1 MNATVAAEPGSEEP
15 LISSR
20 TFWLGL
26 AAITVVALG
35 IRVAA
40 AFWYDAHT
48 ALWGDAYWYSG
59 VAKLIAAGRGFV
71 NPAGRIAFHH
81 DYATAAHPPLYPLF
95 LSLVAHV
102 DTSLLAQR
110 LWSCVPGTGTVILLG
125 LLTRDLAGERAGLIA
140 AGLGAVFVE
149 LFAQDV
155 LVMSEGLFGFTI
167 VLTVLLSYRF
177 LRQPNL
183 LRAGLLAGAIALASL
198 TRAEGALLFV
208 ILLVPLALRAKELEL
223 PRRLACIG
231 VGALVAIVV
240 FAPWV
245 VYNWNR
251 FDNPVLLSNGLGG
264 LVGSSNCDS
273 TYGGPEIGGWG
284 FICAQGVVITVQD
297 DESHQDREQL
307 KAGLRYARDHANRL
321 PLVIPARLLRSFGL
335 FHPAQLTRDDLL
347 LRTGRPR
354 IAAWVAVL
362 QYWGLLIL
370 GSFGTLFLYRRK
382 VALLPFIAPV
392 VTVAVITVVGYG
404 TMRFRVALDALLPA
418 LAAVALD
425 QGWRE
430 LSARR
435 ARAGTV
441 AVDS

>member
-1 MNATVAAEPGSEEP
+1 
-15 LISSR
+15 
-20 TFWLGL
+20 
-26 AAITVVALG
+26 VVALG
-35 IRVAA
+35 IRIAA

-223 PRRLACIG
+223 PRRLACIC

-240 FAPWV
+240 FAP
-245 VYNWNR
+245 
-251 FDNPVLLSNGLGG
+251 
-264 LVGSSNCDS
+264 GSSTTGTGS
-273 TYGGPEIGGWG
+273 T
-284 FICAQGVVITVQD
+284 
-297 DESHQDREQL
+297 
-307 KAGLRYARDHANRL
+307 
-321 PLVIPARLLRSFGL
+321 
-335 FHPAQLTRDDLL
+335 TRFCC
-347 LRTGRPR
+347 RTGSAGWSARATATRPMAGPR
-354 IAAWVAVL
+354 SA
-362 QYWGLLIL
+362 GG
-370 GSFGTLFLYRRK
+370 GS
-382 VALLPFIAPV
+382 
-392 VTVAVITVVGYG
+392 
-404 TMRFRVALDALLPA
+404 
-418 LAAVALD
+418 
-425 QGWRE
+425 
-430 LSARR
+430 SARR
-435 ARAGTV
+435 ASPSPCRTTSHTRTG
-441 AVDS
+441 SS